1 MVSKLRI
8 IWKQTVEEMVSLFEP
23 PHVVGCK
30 GSDPSLVEKVD
41 YPKEPVK
48 DELAEVPWRNNM
60 ASFKLYRFVLV
71 MCVHSQWIVQADLLR
86 LSFIISCICA

>member
-1 MVSKLRI
+1 MAKSARERRVSE
-8 IWKQTVEEMVSLFEP
+8 VEEMVSLFEP

-60 ASFKLYRFVLV
+60 AYFKLYRFALV
-71 MCVHSQWIVQADLLR
+71 MCVHSLR
-86 LSFIISCICA
+86 LMRASIYGCVRI